1 LKEKSGMGLQ
11 QNHWFLLLGLCCF
24 KSLSLSLSLCMFT
37 FCFPSESDYD
47 DDRESCGIFPFLP
60 RVNVREESCLSVFK
74 EVIEILLLLS
84 DFHFHQWI
92 LTFSPISVRATPL
105 LFYLFSVCN
114 VFPIITVAPILCAT
128 LSRPKYRL

>member
-1 LKEKSGMGLQ
+1 VYKEREMIKRLTFGHDLIMFEGEIW
-11 QNHWFLLLGLCCF
+11 NGTAT
-24 KSLSLSLSLCMFT
+24 KSLISTFRSVLFQISVSLSLCMFT

-84 DFHFHQWI
+84 DFHFHQ
-92 LTFSPISVRATPL
+92 
-105 LFYLFSVCN
+105 
-114 VFPIITVAPILCAT
+114 
-128 LSRPKYRL
+128 